1 MRWLGTMK
9 PLQLYSIY
17 VDKGEASYHFLWKHL
32 PKRNF
37 LTETINDIAKELN
50 WGIVTDLKYVTE
62 IQYITTDFSLH
73 ESILKFD
80 SQLERCILR
89 NYAGD
94 PGDPCP
100 DEGSVCR
107 MALAFGPR
115 IAKILGFEP
124 GRFYPIY
131 FPIDVTNIPYVH
143 VARYPHALG
152 TDTNYLFCYSDIVEP
167 TRFE

>member
-1 MRWLGTMK
+1 MLIRVRLHTIFSGNIFLKEIFSRKLLTI
-9 PLQLYSIY
+9 LQRSLIGG
-17 VDKGEASYHFLWKHL
+17 V
-32 PKRNF
+32 
-37 LTETINDIAKELN
+37 
-50 WGIVTDLKYVTE
+50 VTDLKYVTE
-62 IQYITTDFSLH
+62 IQYITTDFILH

-94 PGDPCP
+94 PCP
-100 DEGSVCR
+100 DEGSVCG

-152 TDTNYLFCYSDIVEP
+152 TDTN
-167 TRFE
+167 